1 MERQNGFIYSNA
13 CSKSSGGRFH
23 GHNCYKRRML
33 ANGDSVFVSDGP
45 HPGLWEAI
53 HRMSDGKAEILS
65 VIGIKAE

>member
-1 MERQNGFIYSNA
+1 
-13 CSKSSGGRFH
+13 
-23 GHNCYKRRML
+23 ML